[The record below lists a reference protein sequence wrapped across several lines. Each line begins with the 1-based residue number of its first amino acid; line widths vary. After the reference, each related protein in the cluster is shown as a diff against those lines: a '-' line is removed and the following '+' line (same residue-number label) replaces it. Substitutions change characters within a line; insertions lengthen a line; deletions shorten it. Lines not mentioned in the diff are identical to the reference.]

1 MVNSPALC
9 EECILH
15 SYTRLSTLPSLQVL
29 RILLTYGPKQAPR
42 AALLH
47 IYLVWDSLRPSQ
59 THLFAYRHGTDIIY
73 LLLYDDDNILI
84 ASSSDI
90 LWLTILQ
97 QFSKK
102 DLGEL
107 HNFLRMH
114 IQRCGLKLSLSG
126 SMCLT
131 Y

>member
-1 MVNSPALC
+1 MGP
-9 EECILH
+9 
-15 SYTRLSTLPSLQVL
+15 YTRLSTLPSLQVL
-29 RILLTYGPKQAPR
+29 RLLVLGR

-90 LWLTILQ
+90 LWRTILQ

-107 HNFLRMH
+107 HNFLRTH

-126 SMCLT
+126 SICLT